1 MKARPIGLISALTCL
16 LIVLRAV
23 GFIQW
28 SWWTVCLLP
37 MGVGLALTLA
47 LLVAYMAVSFGIAR
61 IEEWR
66 GR

>member
-1 MKARPIGLISALTCL
+1 MKPRPIPVVSLATIL

-37 MGVGLALTLA
+37 MGVGLALILA